1 VTDRMRRVNEQLR
14 QVVSEAV
21 GELADPRLGFVTVTG
36 VETTTDLEHATVYVQ
51 VLGSQAR
58 RDKSLDALAHARG
71 ALQERVGRQVRLRR
85 VPRLSFAYDESLDR
99 GLRIGEIL
107 AKDPPSDEPIPE
119 GSDVQG
125 EP

>member
-1 VTDRMRRVNEQLR
+1 MRRVNEQLR
-14 QVVSEAV
+14 QILSEAV

-71 ALQERVGRQVRLRR
+71 ALQERVGRQARMRR
-85 VPRLSFAYDESLDR
+85 VPRLTFAYDESLDR

-107 AKDPPSDEPIPE
+107 AKDPPSAEPIPE

-125 EP
+125 ES

>member
-1 VTDRMRRVNEQLR
+1 MTERMRRVNEQLR
-14 QVVSEAV
+14 QILSEAV

-71 ALQERVGRQVRLRR
+71 ALQERVGRQARMRR
-85 VPRLSFAYDESLDR
+85 VPRLTFAYDESLDR

-107 AKDPPSDEPIPE
+107 AENPPSEEPIPE

>member
-1 VTDRMRRVNEQLR
+1 MRRVNEQLR
-14 QVVSEAV
+14 QILSEAV

-71 ALQERVGRQVRLRR
+71 ALQERVGRQVRMRR
-85 VPRLSFAYDESLDR
+85 VPRLTFAYDESLDR

-107 AKDPPSDEPIPE
+107 AQDPPSDEPIPE
-119 GSDVQG
+119 GSDVR
-125 EP
+125 EES